1 MPRNTGVGV
10 YISFGSLV
18 FGFALIW
25 HIWWLAAVGLV
36 GMVATFIV
44 RSNDDDIDYYVP
56 AEEVA
61 RIENARLQ
69 TLAKQA

>member
-1 MPRNTGVGV
+1 
-10 YISFGSLV
+10 
-18 FGFALIW
+18 LIW